1 MIEILL
7 SQLLVHTSGEYFQS
21 ELLTVTIINEQHT
34 VGAFR
39 HYRSEYLDSFRDF
52 KDKHTH

>member
-52 KDKHTH
+52 NDKHTH